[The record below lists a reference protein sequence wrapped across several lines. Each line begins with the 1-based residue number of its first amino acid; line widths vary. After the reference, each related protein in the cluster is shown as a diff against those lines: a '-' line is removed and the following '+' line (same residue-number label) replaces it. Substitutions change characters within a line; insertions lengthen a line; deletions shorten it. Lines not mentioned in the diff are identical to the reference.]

1 LQEAAVAAGIED
13 NEDLSL
19 VTVSTKR
26 KKIERKKKITKS
38 RVLIAIKEIEKR
50 RNIDLDQDH
59 KTSTEDMRIIMK
71 DKRKRKRM

>member
-1 LQEAAVAAGIED
+1 MQEAAVAAGIED